1 MAESSEV
8 LMSVLSTIRVPRPG
22 DRVHKDE
29 CALSFASP
37 ESEGGLYVCMNSFL
51 GFGSCFV
58 ERHHARTGQRAY
70 LHIKRTRKPHT
81 PKEDDGSTG
90 SGDPPKKK
98 PTRLAIGIEGGFDV
112 EQEQYEEEVK
122 VVLFPDRQEV
132 TSDDLATMPDV
143 VRERVSLS
151 MAGLLA
157 ADSVSQA
164 LQVQQWDGEVRQE
177 SKHAAE
183 LKQLD
188 NGVKIP
194 PSGWKCEV
202 CDLQENLWM
211 NLTDGKILC
220 GRRYFD
226 GSGGNNHALQY
237 FQESGYPLA
246 VKLGTITPD
255 GADVYSYDEDDMV
268 LDSKLAEH
276 LTHFGIDM
284 MTMEKTERTMTELEI
299 AVNQRVGEWEVI
311 QESGTTLRPLW
322 GPGLTG
328 MKNLG
333 NSCYLNSVMQVL
345 FTIPDFQEKYVSSID
360 KILDEAP
367 SDPSQDF
374 KTQVAKLGYGLLS
387 GEYSKP
393 APDPGD
399 DPSASSEPR
408 GDQVGIAP
416 RMFKALVGRGHPEF
430 STNRQ
435 QDAQEFFLHFINMVE
450 RNCRS
455 GPNPSEAF
463 RFLVEER
470 IVCQQ
475 SQKAKYTQRVD
486 YIVQLPVPMDQA
498 TNTEELQ
505 EAERLRDEAESSGNP
520 PPVAPRAQIPFSACM
535 NALSEP
541 ETLTDFWSSAVQ
553 GKTTATKTTRFASF
567 PDYLVIQIKKFTF
580 GLDWV
585 PKKLDV
591 SIDVPDTLD
600 LSDLRGTGPQP
611 EEELL
616 PEVAPP
622 PLMTPDVE
630 VKAPVLDESTVSQ
643 LCEMGFPLEACRKA
657 VYYTGNTGID
667 AAMNWVM
674 GHMDDA
680 DFAAP
685 LVLPGSSSA
694 PGSTP
699 TESLS
704 EEHLATIVS
713 MGFSRDQASRAL
725 KATSNILERAV
736 DWIFSHL
743 DDLESMEVSEGGRS
757 EGVSEASRDVP
768 PGPRVRDG
776 PGKYELFAFISHMG
790 TSTMCGHYVCHIKKD
805 QHGDNIILDCGKSP
819 LREVEWKLN
828 NNLVLHKD
836 KSGRQRKANLDIS
849 TRARID
855 GNLLKISN
863 LKSNDSGT
871 YTCNKFSHTLYV
883 ASAHANPST
892 VLHNSDTKLSCDIT
906 GNFKKVFHWIS
917 PKSEKYDGNEVTL
930 KNVTS
935 DFEGVWSCHI
945 KNEKQE
951 DLIKLSVTISVVG
964 PLITK
969 QEVFITE
976 GGTAVL
982 PCVLLN
988 FKGLS
993 LTGGSWTHSNSGVQ
1007 LVTLMRKE
1015 GILQWNKTNVSTGK
1029 VAFSDKELS
1038 TVFNV
1043 TLKKVKLADAGV
1055 YVCSLLFENGKS
1067 LNAELTLRVSKRD
1080 GSAPGIDSDGSTV
1093 QTNMQTPILGL
1104 PKWIWI
1110 AGGVGAFCLI
1120 VLVVVIVWV
1129 CRRNKRMKREIKK
1142 SMRQPRNYCTCNRTR
1157 RQPGKSPGKRE
1168 RPPPLP
1174 RHQYNSLNE

>member
-1 MAESSEV
+1 MAEVSDI

-29 CALSFASP
+29 CALSFS
-37 ESEGGLYVCMNSFL
+37 S
-51 GFGSCFV
+51 
-58 ERHHARTGQRAY
+58 
-70 LHIKRTRKPHT
+70 
-81 PKEDDGSTG
+81 PKEDDNNSG
-90 SGDPPKKK
+90 SGHPPKKK

-112 EQEQYEEEVK
+112 EQEQYEEDVK
-122 VVLFPDRQEV
+122 VVIFPDRQEV
-132 TSDDLATMPDV
+132 TADDLCSMPDV

-151 MAGLLA
+151 MAGLMS
-157 ADSVSQA
+157 ADSVSHT
-164 LQVQQWDGEVRQE
+164 LQVQQWDGELRQE
-177 SKHAAE
+177 SRHAVD

-188 NGVKIP
+188 NGLKIP
-194 PSGWKCEV
+194 PSGWRCEV

-211 NLTDGKILC
+211 NLTDGKVLC

-226 GSGGNNHALQY
+226 GSGGNNHALLH
-237 FQESGYPLA
+237 FQQTGHPLA

-268 LDSKLAEH
+268 LDPKLPEH
-276 LTHFGIDM
+276 LSHFGIDM

-311 QESGTTLRPLW
+311 QESGTTLRPLS
-322 GPGLTG
+322 GSGLTG

-345 FTIPDFQEKYVSSID
+345 FTVPDFQSKYVSNID
-360 KILDEAP
+360 KIFDEAP
-367 SDPSQDF
+367 SDPTQDF

-399 DPSASSEPR
+399 EQSASEPR
-408 GDQVGIAP
+408 GDQIGIAP

-435 QDAQEFFLHFINMVE
+435 QDAQEFLLHFINMVE

-486 YIVQLPVPMDQA
+486 YILQLPVLMDQA

-505 EAERLRDEAESSGNP
+505 EAERRREEADSSAGP
-520 PPVAPRAQIPFSACM
+520 APTVRAQIPFTACM
-535 NALSEP
+535 AALSEP
-541 ETLTDFWSSAVQ
+541 EILTDFWSSAVQ
-553 GKTTATKTTRFASF
+553 AKTTATKTTRFASF
-567 PDYLVIQIKKFTF
+567 PDHLVIQIKKFTF

-600 LSDLRGTGPQP
+600 LSALRGTGQQP
-611 EEELL
+611 GEELL

-630 VKAPVLDESTVSQ
+630 VKGILGSHGNEEDDSLYSPLLCQSVSPVLDDSTVSQ

-674 GHMDDA
+674 GHMDDP
-680 DFAAP
+680 DFSAP
-685 LVLPGSSSA
+685 LVLPGCSSA
-694 PGSTP
+694 PGTTP

-713 MGFSRDQASRAL
+713 MGFSRDQATKAL
-725 KATSNILERAV
+725 RATSNVLERAV

-743 DDLESMEVSEGGRS
+743 DDLESMDVSEGGRS
-757 EGVSEASRDVP
+757 AGDSEGSREPP

-805 QHGDNIILDCGKSP
+805 QQWVIF
-819 LREVEWKLN
+819 
-828 NNLVLHKD
+828 
-836 KSGRQRKANLDIS
+836 
-849 TRARID
+849 
-855 GNLLKISN
+855 
-863 LKSNDSGT
+863 NDQ
-871 YTCNKFSHTLYV
+871 
-883 ASAHANPST
+883 
-892 VLHNSDTKLSCDIT
+892 
-906 GNFKKVFHWIS
+906 KVCA
-917 PKSEKYDGNEVTL
+917 SEKPP
-930 KNVTS
+930 K
-935 DFEGVWSCHI
+935 
-945 KNEKQE
+945 
-951 DLIKLSVTISVVG
+951 DLGYLY
-964 PLITK
+964 
-969 QEVFITE
+969 FY
-976 GGTAVL
+976 
-982 PCVLLN
+982 
-988 FKGLS
+988 
-993 LTGGSWTHSNSGVQ
+993 
-1007 LVTLMRKE
+1007 RR
-1015 GILQWNKTNVSTGK
+1015 
-1029 VAFSDKELS
+1029 VAE
-1038 TVFNV
+1038 
-1043 TLKKVKLADAGV
+1043 
-1055 YVCSLLFENGKS
+1055 
-1067 LNAELTLRVSKRD
+1067 
-1080 GSAPGIDSDGSTV
+1080 
-1093 QTNMQTPILGL
+1093 
-1104 PKWIWI
+1104 
-1110 AGGVGAFCLI
+1110 
-1120 VLVVVIVWV
+1120 
-1129 CRRNKRMKREIKK
+1129 
-1142 SMRQPRNYCTCNRTR
+1142 
-1157 RQPGKSPGKRE
+1157 
-1168 RPPPLP
+1168 
-1174 RHQYNSLNE
+1174 

>member
-1 MAESSEV
+1 MADVGEV
-8 LMSVLSTIRVPRPG
+8 LMSVLSTIRVPKPG

-29 CALSFASP
+29 CALSFSSP

-51 GFGSCFV
+51 GFGSQYV
-58 ERHHARTGQRAY
+58 DRHNARSGQRAY
-70 LHIKRTRKPHT
+70 LHITRTRKAKLFSQ
-81 PKEDDGSTG
+81 KEDDNNSG
-90 SGDPPKKK
+90 SGHPPKKK

-112 EQEQYEEEVK
+112 EQEQYEEDVK
-122 VVLFPDRQEV
+122 VVILPDRQEV
-132 TSDDLATMPDV
+132 ASDDLTTMPDV

-151 MAGLLA
+151 MAGIMA
-157 ADSVSQA
+157 ADSVSHT

-177 SKHAAE
+177 SRHAAD

-194 PSGWKCEV
+194 PSGWRCEV
-202 CDLQENLWM
+202 CDLQENIWM
-211 NLTDGKILC
+211 NLTDGKVLC

-226 GSGGNNHALQY
+226 GSGGNNHALLH
-237 FQESGYPLA
+237 FQETGYPLA

-268 LDSKLAEH
+268 LDSKLPEH
-276 LTHFGIDM
+276 LAHFGIDM

-311 QESGTTLRPLW
+311 QESGTTLRPLF

-345 FTIPDFQEKYVSSID
+345 FTVPDFQSKYVSNID
-360 KILDEAP
+360 KIIDEAP
-367 SDPSQDF
+367 SDPTQDF

-393 APDPGD
+393 ALDPGD
-399 DPSASSEPR
+399 ENGASEPR
-408 GDQVGIAP
+408 GDQIGIAP

-435 QDAQEFFLHFINMVE
+435 QDAQEFLLHFINMVE

-505 EAERLRDEAESSGNP
+505 EAERRREEGDSS
-520 PPVAPRAQIPFSACM
+520 APTVRAQIPFTACM
-535 NALSEP
+535 AALSEP
-541 ETLTDFWSSAVQ
+541 EILTDFWSSAVQ
-553 GKTTATKTTRFASF
+553 AKTTATKTTRFASF
-567 PDYLVIQIKKFTF
+567 PDHLVIQIKKFTF

-600 LSDLRGTGPQP
+600 LSALCATGQQP
-611 EEELL
+611 GEELL

-630 VKAPVLDESTVSQ
+630 VKGILGSHGNEEDDSLYSPLLSPVLDDSTVSQ

-667 AAMNWVM
+667 AAMNWIM
-674 GHMDDA
+674 GHMDDP
-680 DFAAP
+680 DFSAP
-685 LVLPGSSSA
+685 LVLPGCSSVT
-694 PGSTP
+694 TP

-713 MGFSRDQASRAL
+713 MGFSRDQATKAL
-725 KATSNILERAV
+725 RATSNVLDRAV

-743 DDLESMEVSEGGRS
+743 DDLESMDVSEGGRS
-757 EGVSEASRDVP
+757 AAESEGREPP

-805 QHGDNIILDCGKSP
+805 QQWVIF
-819 LREVEWKLN
+819 
-828 NNLVLHKD
+828 
-836 KSGRQRKANLDIS
+836 
-849 TRARID
+849 
-855 GNLLKISN
+855 
-863 LKSNDSGT
+863 NDQ
-871 YTCNKFSHTLYV
+871 
-883 ASAHANPST
+883 
-892 VLHNSDTKLSCDIT
+892 
-906 GNFKKVFHWIS
+906 KVCA
-917 PKSEKYDGNEVTL
+917 SEKPP
-930 KNVTS
+930 K
-935 DFEGVWSCHI
+935 
-945 KNEKQE
+945 
-951 DLIKLSVTISVVG
+951 DLGYLY
-964 PLITK
+964 
-969 QEVFITE
+969 FY
-976 GGTAVL
+976 
-982 PCVLLN
+982 
-988 FKGLS
+988 
-993 LTGGSWTHSNSGVQ
+993 
-1007 LVTLMRKE
+1007 RR
-1015 GILQWNKTNVSTGK
+1015 
-1029 VAFSDKELS
+1029 VAE
-1038 TVFNV
+1038 
-1043 TLKKVKLADAGV
+1043 
-1055 YVCSLLFENGKS
+1055 
-1067 LNAELTLRVSKRD
+1067 
-1080 GSAPGIDSDGSTV
+1080 
-1093 QTNMQTPILGL
+1093 
-1104 PKWIWI
+1104 
-1110 AGGVGAFCLI
+1110 
-1120 VLVVVIVWV
+1120 
-1129 CRRNKRMKREIKK
+1129 
-1142 SMRQPRNYCTCNRTR
+1142 
-1157 RQPGKSPGKRE
+1157 
-1168 RPPPLP
+1168 
-1174 RHQYNSLNE
+1174 

>member
-1 MAESSEV
+1 MAEVSEI
-8 LMSVLSTIRVPRPG
+8 LMSVLSTVRVPRPG

-51 GFGSCFV
+51 GFGSQFV

-70 LHIKRTRKPHT
+70 LHITRTRKSQ
-81 PKEDDGSTG
+81 KEDDNSSG

-132 TSDDLATMPDV
+132 TSEDLATMPDV

-151 MAGLLA
+151 MTGLLA
-157 ADSVSQA
+157 ADSVSQT

-177 SKHAAE
+177 SKHAPD

-202 CDLQENLWM
+202 CELQENLWM
-211 NLTDGKILC
+211 NLTDGKVLC

-226 GSGGNNHALQY
+226 GSGGNNHALQH
-237 FQESGYPLA
+237 FQQTGYPLA

-276 LTHFGIDM
+276 LSHFGIDM

-345 FTIPDFQEKYVSSID
+345 FTVPDFQERYVSNID

-367 SDPSQDF
+367 SDPTQDF
-374 KTQVAKLGYGLLS
+374 KTQVAKLGHGLLS

-393 APDPGD
+393 APDPAD
-399 DPSASSEPR
+399 DLSAPSEPR

-435 QDAQEFFLHFINMVE
+435 QDAQEFLLHFINMVE

-486 YIVQLPVPMDQA
+486 YIVQLPVLMDQA
-498 TNTEELQ
+498 TNAEELQ
-505 EAERLRDEAESSGNP
+505 EAERLREEAESTGTP
-520 PPVAPRAQIPFSACM
+520 PPAAPRAQIPFSACLD
-535 NALSEP
+535 ALSEP

-600 LSDLRGTGPQP
+600 LSALRGTGQQP
-611 EEELL
+611 GEELL

-630 VKAPVLDESTVSQ
+630 VKGILGSHGTEEDDSLYSPLLCQSMSPVLDDSTVSQ

-657 VYYTGNTGID
+657 VYFTGNTGID

-680 DFAAP
+680 DFSAP

-699 TESLS
+699 TESVP

-713 MGFSRDQASRAL
+713 MGFSRDQATRAL
-725 KATSNILERAV
+725 RATSNVLERAV

-757 EGVSEASRDVP
+757 EAGSEGSRDPP

-776 PGKYELFAFISHMG
+776 PGSECTELKKEPLWVIFNDQK
-790 TSTMCGHYVCHIKKD
+790 VC
-805 QHGDNIILDCGKSP
+805 
-819 LREVEWKLN
+819 
-828 NNLVLHKD
+828 
-836 KSGRQRKANLDIS
+836 A
-849 TRARID
+849 
-855 GNLLKISN
+855 
-863 LKSNDSGT
+863 
-871 YTCNKFSHTLYV
+871 
-883 ASAHANPST
+883 
-892 VLHNSDTKLSCDIT
+892 
-906 GNFKKVFHWIS
+906 
-917 PKSEKYDGNEVTL
+917 SEKPP
-930 KNVTS
+930 K
-935 DFEGVWSCHI
+935 
-945 KNEKQE
+945 
-951 DLIKLSVTISVVG
+951 DLGYLY
-964 PLITK
+964 
-969 QEVFITE
+969 FY
-976 GGTAVL
+976 
-982 PCVLLN
+982 
-988 FKGLS
+988 
-993 LTGGSWTHSNSGVQ
+993 
-1007 LVTLMRKE
+1007 RR
-1015 GILQWNKTNVSTGK
+1015 
-1029 VAFSDKELS
+1029 VAE
-1038 TVFNV
+1038 
-1043 TLKKVKLADAGV
+1043 
-1055 YVCSLLFENGKS
+1055 
-1067 LNAELTLRVSKRD
+1067 
-1080 GSAPGIDSDGSTV
+1080 
-1093 QTNMQTPILGL
+1093 
-1104 PKWIWI
+1104 
-1110 AGGVGAFCLI
+1110 
-1120 VLVVVIVWV
+1120 
-1129 CRRNKRMKREIKK
+1129 
-1142 SMRQPRNYCTCNRTR
+1142 
-1157 RQPGKSPGKRE
+1157 
-1168 RPPPLP
+1168 
-1174 RHQYNSLNE
+1174 

>member
-1 MAESSEV
+1 MADVGEV
-8 LMSVLSTIRVPRPG
+8 LMSVLSTIRVPKPG

-29 CALSFASP
+29 CALSFSSP

-51 GFGSCFV
+51 GFGSQYV
-58 ERHHARTGQRAY
+58 DRHHARSGQRAY
-70 LHIKRTRKPHT
+70 LHITRTRKA
-81 PKEDDGSTG
+81 KEDDNNSG
-90 SGDPPKKK
+90 SGHPPKKK

-112 EQEQYEEEVK
+112 EQDQYEEDVK
-122 VVLFPDRQEV
+122 VVILPDRQEV
-132 TSDDLATMPDV
+132 TSEDLATMPDV

-151 MAGLLA
+151 MAGIMA
-157 ADSVSQA
+157 ADSVSHT

-177 SKHAAE
+177 SRHAAD

-194 PSGWKCEV
+194 PSGWRCEV

-211 NLTDGKILC
+211 NLTDGKVMC

-226 GSGGNNHALQY
+226 GSGGNNHALLH
-237 FQESGYPLA
+237 FQETGYPLA

-268 LDSKLAEH
+268 LDSKLPEH
-276 LTHFGIDM
+276 LAHFGIDM

-311 QESGTTLRPLW
+311 QESGTTLRPLF

-345 FTIPDFQEKYVSSID
+345 FTVPDFQSKSVPYFSYSPHPP
-360 KILDEAP
+360 LP
-367 SDPSQDF
+367 PFS
-374 KTQVAKLGYGLLS
+374 KLGYGLLS

-399 DPSASSEPR
+399 ENVDF
-408 GDQVGIAP
+408 QNLNQIGIAP

-435 QDAQEFFLHFINMVE
+435 QDAQEFLLHFINMVE

-505 EAERLRDEAESSGNP
+505 EAEHRREEGDSS
-520 PPVAPRAQIPFSACM
+520 APTVRAQIPFTACM
-535 NALSEP
+535 AALSEP
-541 ETLTDFWSSAVQ
+541 EILTDFWSSAVQ
-553 GKTTATKTTRFASF
+553 AKTTATKTTRFASF
-567 PDYLVIQIKKFTF
+567 PDHLVIQIKKFTF

-600 LSDLRGTGPQP
+600 LSALQATGQQP
-611 EEELL
+611 GEELL

-630 VKAPVLDESTVSQ
+630 VKGILGSHGNEEDDSLYSPLLCQSVSPVLDDSTVSQ
-643 LCEMGFPLEACRKA
+643 LCEMGFPMEACRKA

-667 AAMNWVM
+667 AAMNWIM
-674 GHMDDA
+674 GHMDDP
-680 DFAAP
+680 DFSAP
-685 LVLPGSSSA
+685 LVLPGCSSG
-694 PGSTP
+694 PGTTP

-713 MGFSRDQASRAL
+713 MGFSRDQATKAL
-725 KATSNILERAV
+725 RATSNVLDRAV

-743 DDLESMEVSEGGRS
+743 DDLESMDVSEGGRS
-757 EGVSEASRDVP
+757 AAESEGREPP

-805 QHGDNIILDCGKSP
+805 QQWVIF
-819 LREVEWKLN
+819 
-828 NNLVLHKD
+828 
-836 KSGRQRKANLDIS
+836 
-849 TRARID
+849 
-855 GNLLKISN
+855 
-863 LKSNDSGT
+863 NDQ
-871 YTCNKFSHTLYV
+871 
-883 ASAHANPST
+883 
-892 VLHNSDTKLSCDIT
+892 
-906 GNFKKVFHWIS
+906 KVCA
-917 PKSEKYDGNEVTL
+917 SEKPP
-930 KNVTS
+930 K
-935 DFEGVWSCHI
+935 
-945 KNEKQE
+945 
-951 DLIKLSVTISVVG
+951 DLGYLY
-964 PLITK
+964 
-969 QEVFITE
+969 FY
-976 GGTAVL
+976 
-982 PCVLLN
+982 
-988 FKGLS
+988 
-993 LTGGSWTHSNSGVQ
+993 
-1007 LVTLMRKE
+1007 RR
-1015 GILQWNKTNVSTGK
+1015 
-1029 VAFSDKELS
+1029 VAE
-1038 TVFNV
+1038 
-1043 TLKKVKLADAGV
+1043 
-1055 YVCSLLFENGKS
+1055 
-1067 LNAELTLRVSKRD
+1067 
-1080 GSAPGIDSDGSTV
+1080 
-1093 QTNMQTPILGL
+1093 
-1104 PKWIWI
+1104 
-1110 AGGVGAFCLI
+1110 
-1120 VLVVVIVWV
+1120 
-1129 CRRNKRMKREIKK
+1129 
-1142 SMRQPRNYCTCNRTR
+1142 
-1157 RQPGKSPGKRE
+1157 
-1168 RPPPLP
+1168 
-1174 RHQYNSLNE
+1174 

>member
-1 MAESSEV
+1 MAEVSEV

-51 GFGSCFV
+51 GLGSRFV

-70 LHIKRTRKPHT
+70 LHIKRTLKPHVQ
-81 PKEDDGSTG
+81 KEDDGSTG

-112 EQEQYEEEVK
+112 DQEQYEEEVK

-132 TSDDLATMPDV
+132 TSEDLATMPDV

-188 NGVKIP
+188 NGLKIP

-202 CDLQENLWM
+202 CELQENLWM
-211 NLTDGKILC
+211 NLTDGKVMC

-226 GSGGNNHALQY
+226 GSGGNNHALQH
-237 FQESGYPLA
+237 FQETGYPLA

-276 LTHFGIDM
+276 LSHFGIDM
-284 MTMEKTERTMTELEI
+284 MTMEKTEHTMTELEI

-374 KTQVAKLGYGLLS
+374 KTQVAKLGHGLLS
-387 GEYSKP
+387 GEHSKP

-399 DPSASSEPR
+399 DPSASPEPR

-416 RMFKALVGRGHPEF
+416 RMFKALVGRGHAEF

-463 RFLVEER
+463 RFLVEEK

-505 EAERLRDEAESSGNP
+505 EAERLREEAESSGNP
-520 PPVAPRAQIPFSACM
+520 PPCAPRAQIPFKVCM

-591 SIDVPDTLD
+591 SIDVPDILD
-600 LSDLRGTGPQP
+600 LSDLRATGQQP
-611 EEELL
+611 GEELL

-630 VKAPVLDESTVSQ
+630 VKGILGSHGNEEDDSLYSPLLCQSVSPVLDESTVSQ

-694 PGSTP
+694 LGSTP

-757 EGVSEASRDVP
+757 EGVSEASRDAP

-790 TSTMCGHYVCHIKKD
+790 ASTMCGHYVCHIKKD
-805 QHGDNIILDCGKSP
+805 QQWVIF
-819 LREVEWKLN
+819 
-828 NNLVLHKD
+828 
-836 KSGRQRKANLDIS
+836 
-849 TRARID
+849 
-855 GNLLKISN
+855 
-863 LKSNDSGT
+863 NDQ
-871 YTCNKFSHTLYV
+871 
-883 ASAHANPST
+883 
-892 VLHNSDTKLSCDIT
+892 
-906 GNFKKVFHWIS
+906 KVCA
-917 PKSEKYDGNEVTL
+917 SEKPP
-930 KNVTS
+930 K
-935 DFEGVWSCHI
+935 
-945 KNEKQE
+945 
-951 DLIKLSVTISVVG
+951 DLGYLY
-964 PLITK
+964 
-969 QEVFITE
+969 FY
-976 GGTAVL
+976 
-982 PCVLLN
+982 
-988 FKGLS
+988 
-993 LTGGSWTHSNSGVQ
+993 
-1007 LVTLMRKE
+1007 RR
-1015 GILQWNKTNVSTGK
+1015 
-1029 VAFSDKELS
+1029 
-1038 TVFNV
+1038 
-1043 TLKKVKLADAGV
+1043 
-1055 YVCSLLFENGKS
+1055 
-1067 LNAELTLRVSKRD
+1067 NAE
-1080 GSAPGIDSDGSTV
+1080 
-1093 QTNMQTPILGL
+1093 
-1104 PKWIWI
+1104 
-1110 AGGVGAFCLI
+1110 
-1120 VLVVVIVWV
+1120 
-1129 CRRNKRMKREIKK
+1129 
-1142 SMRQPRNYCTCNRTR
+1142 
-1157 RQPGKSPGKRE
+1157 
-1168 RPPPLP
+1168 
-1174 RHQYNSLNE
+1174 

>member
-1 MAESSEV
+1 MADVSEV
-8 LMSVLSTIRVPRPG
+8 LMSVLSTIRVPKPG

-29 CALSFASP
+29 CALSFSSP

-51 GFGSCFV
+51 GFGSQYV
-58 ERHHARTGQRAY
+58 ERHHARSGQRAY
-70 LHIKRTRKPHT
+70 LHITRTRKA
-81 PKEDDGSTG
+81 KEDDSNSG
-90 SGDPPKKK
+90 SGHPPKKK

-112 EQEQYEEEVK
+112 EQEQYEEDVK
-122 VVLFPDRQEV
+122 VVILPDRQEV
-132 TSDDLATMPDV
+132 TSHDIGDMQDV

-151 MAGLLA
+151 MAGIMA
-157 ADSVSQA
+157 AHSMSHI
-164 LQVQQWDGEVRQE
+164 LQIQQWDGEVRQE
-177 SKHAAE
+177 SKHAAD

-194 PSGWKCEV
+194 PSGWRCEV
-202 CDLQENLWM
+202 CDLQENIWM
-211 NLTDGKILC
+211 NLTDGKVLC

-226 GSGGNNHALQY
+226 GSGGNNHALLH
-237 FQESGYPLA
+237 FQETGYPLA

-268 LDSKLAEH
+268 LDSKLPEH
-276 LTHFGIDM
+276 LSHFGIDM

-311 QESGTTLRPLW
+311 QESGTTLRPLF

-345 FTIPDFQEKYVSSID
+345 FTVPDFQSKYVSNID
-360 KILDEAP
+360 KIFDEAP
-367 SDPSQDF
+367 SDPTQDF

-399 DPSASSEPR
+399 ENGASEPR
-408 GDQVGIAP
+408 GDQIGIAP

-435 QDAQEFFLHFINMVE
+435 QDAQEFLLHFINMVE

-455 GPNPSEAF
+455 GTNPSEAF

-505 EAERLRDEAESSGNP
+505 EAERRREEGDSS
-520 PPVAPRAQIPFSACM
+520 APTVRAQIPFTACM
-535 NALSEP
+535 AALNEP
-541 ETLTDFWSSAVQ
+541 EILTDFWSSAVQ
-553 GKTTATKTTRFASF
+553 TKTTATKTTRFASF
-567 PDYLVIQIKKFTF
+567 PDHLVIQIKKFTF

-600 LSDLRGTGPQP
+600 LSALRATGQQP
-611 EEELL
+611 GEELL

-630 VKAPVLDESTVSQ
+630 VKGILGSYGNEEDDSLYSPLLSPVLDDSTVSQ

-667 AAMNWVM
+667 AAMNWIM
-674 GHMDDA
+674 GHMDDP
-680 DFAAP
+680 DFSAP
-685 LVLPGSSSA
+685 LVLPGCSSG
-694 PGSTP
+694 PGTTP

-713 MGFSRDQASRAL
+713 MGFSRDQATKAL
-725 KATSNILERAV
+725 RATSNVLDRAV

-743 DDLESMEVSEGGRS
+743 DDLESMDVSEGGRS
-757 EGVSEASRDVP
+757 AAESEGGRDPP

-805 QHGDNIILDCGKSP
+805 QQWVIF
-819 LREVEWKLN
+819 
-828 NNLVLHKD
+828 
-836 KSGRQRKANLDIS
+836 
-849 TRARID
+849 
-855 GNLLKISN
+855 
-863 LKSNDSGT
+863 NDQ
-871 YTCNKFSHTLYV
+871 
-883 ASAHANPST
+883 
-892 VLHNSDTKLSCDIT
+892 
-906 GNFKKVFHWIS
+906 KVCA
-917 PKSEKYDGNEVTL
+917 SEKPPKDMGYL
-930 KNVTS
+930 Y
-935 DFEGVWSCHI
+935 FY
-945 KNEKQE
+945 
-951 DLIKLSVTISVVG
+951 
-964 PLITK
+964 
-969 QEVFITE
+969 
-976 GGTAVL
+976 
-982 PCVLLN
+982 
-988 FKGLS
+988 
-993 LTGGSWTHSNSGVQ
+993 
-1007 LVTLMRKE
+1007 RR
-1015 GILQWNKTNVSTGK
+1015 
-1029 VAFSDKELS
+1029 VAE
-1038 TVFNV
+1038 
-1043 TLKKVKLADAGV
+1043 
-1055 YVCSLLFENGKS
+1055 
-1067 LNAELTLRVSKRD
+1067 
-1080 GSAPGIDSDGSTV
+1080 
-1093 QTNMQTPILGL
+1093 
-1104 PKWIWI
+1104 
-1110 AGGVGAFCLI
+1110 
-1120 VLVVVIVWV
+1120 
-1129 CRRNKRMKREIKK
+1129 
-1142 SMRQPRNYCTCNRTR
+1142 
-1157 RQPGKSPGKRE
+1157 
-1168 RPPPLP
+1168 
-1174 RHQYNSLNE
+1174 

>member
-1 MAESSEV
+1 MRSLKYYDNYKDLSTGEEMAEVSEI
-8 LMSVLSTIRVPRPG
+8 LMSVLSTVRVPRPG

-51 GFGSCFV
+51 GFGSQFV

-70 LHIKRTRKPHT
+70 LHITRTRKSQVT
-81 PKEDDGSTG
+81 FLYYAQ
-90 SGDPPKKK
+90 PP
-98 PTRLAIGIEGGFDV
+98 TMIS
-112 EQEQYEEEVK
+112 K
-122 VVLFPDRQEV
+122 VAP
-132 TSDDLATMPDV
+132 S
-143 VRERVSLS
+143 
-151 MAGLLA
+151 
-157 ADSVSQA
+157 

-177 SKHAAE
+177 SKHAPD

-202 CDLQENLWM
+202 CELQENLWM
-211 NLTDGKILC
+211 NLTDGKVLC

-226 GSGGNNHALQY
+226 GSGGNNHALQH
-237 FQESGYPLA
+237 FQQTGYPLA

-276 LTHFGIDM
+276 LSHFGIDM
-284 MTMEKTERTMTELEI
+284 MTMEK
-299 AVNQRVGEWEVI
+299 RVGEWEVI

-345 FTIPDFQEKYVSSID
+345 FTVPDFQERSVVSLSCFFFD
-360 KILDEAP
+360 R
-367 SDPSQDF
+367 
-374 KTQVAKLGYGLLS
+374 AKLGHGLLS

-393 APDPGD
+393 APDPAD
-399 DPSASSEPR
+399 DLSAPSEPR

-435 QDAQEFFLHFINMVE
+435 QDAQEFLLHFINMVE

-486 YIVQLPVPMDQA
+486 YIVQLPVLMDQA
-498 TNTEELQ
+498 TNAEELQ
-505 EAERLRDEAESSGNP
+505 EAERLREEAESTGTP
-520 PPVAPRAQIPFSACM
+520 PPAAPRAQIPFSACLD
-535 NALSEP
+535 ALSEP

-600 LSDLRGTGPQP
+600 LSALRGTGQQP
-611 EEELL
+611 GEELL

-622 PLMTPDVE
+622 PLMTPDSRLDRQLP
-630 VKAPVLDESTVSQ
+630 PVLDDSTVSQ

-657 VYYTGNTGID
+657 VYFTGNTGID

-680 DFAAP
+680 DFSAP

-699 TESLS
+699 TESVP

-713 MGFSRDQASRAL
+713 MGFSRDQATRAL
-725 KATSNILERAV
+725 RATSNVLERAV

-757 EGVSEASRDVP
+757 EAGSEGSRDPP

-805 QHGDNIILDCGKSP
+805 QQWVIF
-819 LREVEWKLN
+819 
-828 NNLVLHKD
+828 
-836 KSGRQRKANLDIS
+836 
-849 TRARID
+849 
-855 GNLLKISN
+855 
-863 LKSNDSGT
+863 NDQ
-871 YTCNKFSHTLYV
+871 
-883 ASAHANPST
+883 
-892 VLHNSDTKLSCDIT
+892 
-906 GNFKKVFHWIS
+906 KVCA
-917 PKSEKYDGNEVTL
+917 SEKPP
-930 KNVTS
+930 K
-935 DFEGVWSCHI
+935 
-945 KNEKQE
+945 
-951 DLIKLSVTISVVG
+951 DLGYLY
-964 PLITK
+964 
-969 QEVFITE
+969 FY
-976 GGTAVL
+976 
-982 PCVLLN
+982 
-988 FKGLS
+988 
-993 LTGGSWTHSNSGVQ
+993 
-1007 LVTLMRKE
+1007 RR
-1015 GILQWNKTNVSTGK
+1015 
-1029 VAFSDKELS
+1029 VAE
-1038 TVFNV
+1038 
-1043 TLKKVKLADAGV
+1043 
-1055 YVCSLLFENGKS
+1055 
-1067 LNAELTLRVSKRD
+1067 
-1080 GSAPGIDSDGSTV
+1080 
-1093 QTNMQTPILGL
+1093 
-1104 PKWIWI
+1104 
-1110 AGGVGAFCLI
+1110 
-1120 VLVVVIVWV
+1120 
-1129 CRRNKRMKREIKK
+1129 
-1142 SMRQPRNYCTCNRTR
+1142 
-1157 RQPGKSPGKRE
+1157 
-1168 RPPPLP
+1168 
-1174 RHQYNSLNE
+1174 

>member
-1 MAESSEV
+1 MAEVGEV

-29 CALSFASP
+29 CALSFSSP

-51 GFGSCFV
+51 GFGSQYV
-58 ERHHARTGQRAY
+58 DRHHTRTGQRAY
-70 LHIKRTRKPHT
+70 LHITRTRKT
-81 PKEDDGSTG
+81 QKEDDNNSG
-90 SGDPPKKK
+90 SGHPPKKK
-98 PTRLAIGIEGGFDV
+98 PTRLAIGEWIEGGFDV
-112 EQEQYEEEVK
+112 EQEQYEEDVK
-122 VVLFPDRQEV
+122 VVIFPDRQEV
-132 TSDDLATMPDV
+132 TSDDLAGMPDV

-151 MAGLLA
+151 MAGLMS
-157 ADSVSQA
+157 ADSVSHT

-177 SKHAAE
+177 SRHAAD

-194 PSGWKCEV
+194 PSGWRCEV

-211 NLTDGKILC
+211 NLTDGKVLC

-226 GSGGNNHALQY
+226 GSGGNNHALLH
-237 FQESGYPLA
+237 FQQTGHPLA

-268 LDSKLAEH
+268 LDPKLPEH
-276 LTHFGIDM
+276 LAHFGIDM

-311 QESGTTLRPLW
+311 QESGTTLRPLS

-345 FTIPDFQEKYVSSID
+345 FTVPDFQNKYVSNID
-360 KILDEAP
+360 KIFDEAP
-367 SDPSQDF
+367 SDPTQDF
-374 KTQVAKLGYGLLS
+374 KTQVCRGTVTLTGILTRTRIWCACKRTHILTFLF
-387 GEYSKP
+387 P
-393 APDPGD
+393 Q
-399 DPSASSEPR
+399 
-408 GDQVGIAP
+408 GDQIGIAP

-435 QDAQEFFLHFINMVE
+435 QDAQEFLLHFINMVE

-455 GPNPSEAF
+455 GLNPSEAF

-486 YIVQLPVPMDQA
+486 YILQLPVPMDQA

-505 EAERLRDEAESSGNP
+505 EAERRREEADSSAGP
-520 PPVAPRAQIPFSACM
+520 LPTVRAQIPFTACM
-535 NALSEP
+535 AALSEP
-541 ETLTDFWSSAVQ
+541 EILTDFWSSAVQ
-553 GKTTATKTTRFASF
+553 AKTTATKTTRFASF

-600 LSDLRGTGPQP
+600 LSALRGAGQQP
-611 EEELL
+611 GEELL

-630 VKAPVLDESTVSQ
+630 VKAPVLDDSTVSQ

-674 GHMDDA
+674 GHMDDP
-680 DFAAP
+680 DFSAP
-685 LVLPGSSSA
+685 LVLPGCSSA
-694 PGSTP
+694 PGTTP

-713 MGFSRDQASRAL
+713 MGFSRDQATKAL
-725 KATSNILERAV
+725 RATSNVLERAV

-757 EGVSEASRDVP
+757 AADSEGSREPP

-805 QHGDNIILDCGKSP
+805 QQWVIF
-819 LREVEWKLN
+819 
-828 NNLVLHKD
+828 
-836 KSGRQRKANLDIS
+836 
-849 TRARID
+849 
-855 GNLLKISN
+855 
-863 LKSNDSGT
+863 NDQ
-871 YTCNKFSHTLYV
+871 
-883 ASAHANPST
+883 
-892 VLHNSDTKLSCDIT
+892 
-906 GNFKKVFHWIS
+906 KVCA
-917 PKSEKYDGNEVTL
+917 SEKPP
-930 KNVTS
+930 K
-935 DFEGVWSCHI
+935 
-945 KNEKQE
+945 
-951 DLIKLSVTISVVG
+951 DLGYLY
-964 PLITK
+964 
-969 QEVFITE
+969 FY
-976 GGTAVL
+976 
-982 PCVLLN
+982 
-988 FKGLS
+988 
-993 LTGGSWTHSNSGVQ
+993 
-1007 LVTLMRKE
+1007 RR
-1015 GILQWNKTNVSTGK
+1015 
-1029 VAFSDKELS
+1029 VAE
-1038 TVFNV
+1038 
-1043 TLKKVKLADAGV
+1043 
-1055 YVCSLLFENGKS
+1055 
-1067 LNAELTLRVSKRD
+1067 
-1080 GSAPGIDSDGSTV
+1080 
-1093 QTNMQTPILGL
+1093 
-1104 PKWIWI
+1104 
-1110 AGGVGAFCLI
+1110 
-1120 VLVVVIVWV
+1120 
-1129 CRRNKRMKREIKK
+1129 
-1142 SMRQPRNYCTCNRTR
+1142 
-1157 RQPGKSPGKRE
+1157 
-1168 RPPPLP
+1168 
-1174 RHQYNSLNE
+1174 

>member
-1 MAESSEV
+1 MGDVGEI
-8 LMSVLSTIRVPRPG
+8 LMSVLSTIRVPKPG

-51 GFGSCFV
+51 GFGSQYV

-70 LHIKRTRKPHT
+70 LHITRTRKA
-81 PKEDDGSTG
+81 KEDDNNSG
-90 SGDPPKKK
+90 SGHPPKKK

-112 EQEQYEEEVK
+112 ELEQYEEDVK
-122 VVLFPDRQEV
+122 VVLLPERQEV
-132 TSDDLATMPDV
+132 TSEDLATMPDV

-151 MAGLLA
+151 MAGIMA
-157 ADSVSQA
+157 ADSVSHA

-177 SKHAAE
+177 SKHIAFIQNIFF
-183 LKQLD
+183 KTF
-188 NGVKIP
+188 
-194 PSGWKCEV
+194 

-211 NLTDGKILC
+211 NLTDGKVLC

-226 GSGGNNHALQY
+226 GTGGNNHALLH
-237 FQESGYPLA
+237 FQETGYPLA

-276 LTHFGIDM
+276 LSHFGIDM

-311 QESGTTLRPLW
+311 QESGTTLRPLF

-345 FTIPDFQEKYVSSID
+345 FTIPDFQNKYVANID
-360 KILDEAP
+360 KIIDEAP
-367 SDPSQDF
+367 SDPTQDF

-387 GEYSKP
+387 GDYSKP
-393 APDPGD
+393 ALDLGD
-399 DPSASSEPR
+399 ENG
-408 GDQVGIAP
+408 GDQIGIAP

-435 QDAQEFFLHFINMVE
+435 QDAQEFLLHFINMVE

-455 GPNPSEAF
+455 GSNPSEAF
-463 RFLVEER
+463 RFLVEDR

-475 SQKAKYTQRVD
+475 SQKAKYTQRVE

-505 EAERLRDEAESSGNP
+505 EAEQRREEGDSS
-520 PPVAPRAQIPFSACM
+520 APTVRAQIPFTACM
-535 NALSEP
+535 AALSEP
-541 ETLTDFWSSAVQ
+541 EILTDFWSSAVQ
-553 GKTTATKTTRFASF
+553 AKTAATKMTRFASF
-567 PDYLVIQIKKFTF
+567 PDHLVIQIKKFTF

-600 LSDLRGTGPQP
+600 LSALRATGQQP
-611 EEELL
+611 GEELL

-630 VKAPVLDESTVSQ
+630 VKGILGSHGNDEDDSLYSPLLSPVLDDSTVSQ

-667 AAMNWVM
+667 SAMNWIM
-674 GHMDDA
+674 GHMDDS
-680 DFAAP
+680 DFSAP
-685 LVLPGSSSA
+685 LVLPGGSSG

-713 MGFSRDQASRAL
+713 MGFSRDQATKAL
-725 KATSNILERAV
+725 RATSNVLDRAV

-743 DDLESMEVSEGGRS
+743 DDLESMDVSEGGRS
-757 EGVSEASRDVP
+757 AVESEGGRDPP

-805 QHGDNIILDCGKSP
+805 QQWVIF
-819 LREVEWKLN
+819 
-828 NNLVLHKD
+828 
-836 KSGRQRKANLDIS
+836 
-849 TRARID
+849 
-855 GNLLKISN
+855 
-863 LKSNDSGT
+863 NDQ
-871 YTCNKFSHTLYV
+871 
-883 ASAHANPST
+883 
-892 VLHNSDTKLSCDIT
+892 
-906 GNFKKVFHWIS
+906 KVCA
-917 PKSEKYDGNEVTL
+917 SEKPPKDLGYLYFYRRVT
-930 KNVTS
+930 
-935 DFEGVWSCHI
+935 E
-945 KNEKQE
+945 
-951 DLIKLSVTISVVG
+951 
-964 PLITK
+964 
-969 QEVFITE
+969 
-976 GGTAVL
+976 
-982 PCVLLN
+982 
-988 FKGLS
+988 
-993 LTGGSWTHSNSGVQ
+993 
-1007 LVTLMRKE
+1007 
-1015 GILQWNKTNVSTGK
+1015 
-1029 VAFSDKELS
+1029 
-1038 TVFNV
+1038 
-1043 TLKKVKLADAGV
+1043 
-1055 YVCSLLFENGKS
+1055 
-1067 LNAELTLRVSKRD
+1067 
-1080 GSAPGIDSDGSTV
+1080 
-1093 QTNMQTPILGL
+1093 
-1104 PKWIWI
+1104 
-1110 AGGVGAFCLI
+1110 
-1120 VLVVVIVWV
+1120 
-1129 CRRNKRMKREIKK
+1129 
-1142 SMRQPRNYCTCNRTR
+1142 
-1157 RQPGKSPGKRE
+1157 
-1168 RPPPLP
+1168 
-1174 RHQYNSLNE
+1174 

>member
-1 MAESSEV
+1 MADVGEI
-8 LMSVLSTIRVPRPG
+8 LMSVLSTIRVPKPG

-29 CALSFASP
+29 CALSFSSP
-37 ESEGGLYVCMNSFL
+37 ESEGGLYVCMNTFL
-51 GFGSCFV
+51 GFGSQYV
-58 ERHHARTGQRAY
+58 DRQHARTGQRAY
-70 LHIKRTRKPHT
+70 LHITRTRKA
-81 PKEDDGSTG
+81 KEDDSNSG
-90 SGDPPKKK
+90 SGHPPKKK

-112 EQEQYEEEVK
+112 EQEQYEEDVK
-122 VVLFPDRQEV
+122 VVILPDRQEV
-132 TSDDLATMPDV
+132 MSEDLATMPDV

-151 MAGLLA
+151 MTGIMA
-157 ADSVSQA
+157 ADSVSHT

-177 SKHAAE
+177 SRHAAD

-194 PSGWKCEV
+194 PSGWRCEV

-211 NLTDGKILC
+211 NLTDGKVLC

-226 GSGGNNHALQY
+226 GSGGNNHALQH
-237 FQESGYPLA
+237 FQETGYPLA

-255 GADVYSYDEDDMV
+255 GADVYSYEEDDMV
-268 LDSKLAEH
+268 LNSKLAEH

-311 QESGTTLRPLW
+311 QESGTTLRPLF

-345 FTIPDFQEKYVSSID
+345 FTVPDFQSKLVYYFIY
-360 KILDEAP
+360 
-367 SDPSQDF
+367 
-374 KTQVAKLGYGLLS
+374 TKLGYGLLS

-399 DPSASSEPR
+399 ENG
-408 GDQVGIAP
+408 GDQIGIAP

-435 QDAQEFFLHFINMVE
+435 QDAQEFLLHFINMVE

-505 EAERLRDEAESSGNP
+505 EAERRREEGDSS
-520 PPVAPRAQIPFSACM
+520 APTVRAQIPFTACM
-535 NALSEP
+535 AALSEP
-541 ETLTDFWSSAVQ
+541 EILTDFWSSAVQ
-553 GKTTATKTTRFASF
+553 AKTTATKTTRFASF
-567 PDYLVIQIKKFTF
+567 PDHLVIQIKKFTF

-600 LSDLRGTGPQP
+600 LSALRATGQQP
-611 EEELL
+611 GEELL

-630 VKAPVLDESTVSQ
+630 VKGILGSHGNEEDDSLYSPLLCQSVSPVLDDSTVSQ
-643 LCEMGFPLEACRKA
+643 LCEMGFPPEACRKA

-667 AAMNWVM
+667 AAMNWIM
-674 GHMDDA
+674 SHMDDPGVLT
-680 DFAAP
+680 AP
-685 LVLPGSSSA
+685 PISGPGT
-694 PGSTP
+694 TP

-713 MGFSRDQASRAL
+713 MGFSRDQATKAL
-725 KATSNILERAV
+725 RATSNVLDRAV

-743 DDLESMEVSEGGRS
+743 DDLESMDVSEGGRS
-757 EGVSEASRDVP
+757 AAESEGGRDPP

-805 QHGDNIILDCGKSP
+805 QQWVIF
-819 LREVEWKLN
+819 
-828 NNLVLHKD
+828 
-836 KSGRQRKANLDIS
+836 
-849 TRARID
+849 
-855 GNLLKISN
+855 
-863 LKSNDSGT
+863 NDQ
-871 YTCNKFSHTLYV
+871 
-883 ASAHANPST
+883 
-892 VLHNSDTKLSCDIT
+892 
-906 GNFKKVFHWIS
+906 KVCA
-917 PKSEKYDGNEVTL
+917 SEKPP
-930 KNVTS
+930 K
-935 DFEGVWSCHI
+935 
-945 KNEKQE
+945 
-951 DLIKLSVTISVVG
+951 DLGYLY
-964 PLITK
+964 
-969 QEVFITE
+969 FY
-976 GGTAVL
+976 
-982 PCVLLN
+982 
-988 FKGLS
+988 
-993 LTGGSWTHSNSGVQ
+993 
-1007 LVTLMRKE
+1007 RR
-1015 GILQWNKTNVSTGK
+1015 
-1029 VAFSDKELS
+1029 VAE
-1038 TVFNV
+1038 
-1043 TLKKVKLADAGV
+1043 
-1055 YVCSLLFENGKS
+1055 
-1067 LNAELTLRVSKRD
+1067 
-1080 GSAPGIDSDGSTV
+1080 
-1093 QTNMQTPILGL
+1093 
-1104 PKWIWI
+1104 
-1110 AGGVGAFCLI
+1110 
-1120 VLVVVIVWV
+1120 
-1129 CRRNKRMKREIKK
+1129 
-1142 SMRQPRNYCTCNRTR
+1142 
-1157 RQPGKSPGKRE
+1157 
-1168 RPPPLP
+1168 
-1174 RHQYNSLNE
+1174 

>member
-1 MAESSEV
+1 MAEVSEV
-8 LMSVLSTIRVPRPG
+8 LMSVLSTVRVPRPG

-29 CALSFASP
+29 CAFSFASP

-51 GFGSCFV
+51 GFGSQFV
-58 ERHHARTGQRAY
+58 ERHHARTGQKAY
-70 LHIKRTRKPHT
+70 LHITRTRKAQ
-81 PKEDDGSTG
+81 KEDDNNSG

-98 PTRLAIGIEGGFDV
+98 PTRLAIGIEGGFDI
-112 EQEQYEEEVK
+112 EQEQYEEDVK

-132 TSDDLATMPDV
+132 TSEDLATMPDV
-143 VRERVSLS
+143 VRERVSQS

-157 ADSVSQA
+157 ADSVSHA

-188 NGVKIP
+188 NGLKIP
-194 PSGWKCEV
+194 PSGWRCEV

-211 NLTDGKILC
+211 NLTDGKVLC

-226 GSGGNNHALQY
+226 GSGGNNHALQH
-237 FQESGYPLA
+237 FQQTGYPLA

-276 LTHFGIDM
+276 LSHFGIDM

-345 FTIPDFQEKYVSSID
+345 FTVPDFQDKFSGVCILQSHVDPPIHPVLQLEHPHTVPADGAVGVEVEGHQAFWTCDDTPSILVLTTVPPHTDSLGVSTKTKAGLSCVVQPSADGAALPGGLMEDTTAHWRSVMVVSTKMNGLSSHDQKAWYPSTSTPTAPAGTVYVSNID

-367 SDPSQDF
+367 SDPTQDF

-435 QDAQEFFLHFINMVE
+435 QDAQEFLLHFINMVE

-455 GPNPSEAF
+455 GSNPSEAF

-498 TNTEELQ
+498 TNTDELQ
-505 EAERLRDEAESSGNP
+505 EAERSREEAEASGNP
-520 PPVAPRAQIPFSACM
+520 PPAAPRARIPFSACLD
-535 NALSEP
+535 ALSEP

-600 LSDLRGTGPQP
+600 LSALRGTGQQP
-611 EEELL
+611 GEELL

-630 VKAPVLDESTVSQ
+630 VKGILGSHGNEEDDSLYSPLLSPVLDDSTVSQ

-674 GHMDDA
+674 GHMDDP
-680 DFAAP
+680 DFSAP
-685 LVLPGSSSA
+685 LVLPGCSSA

-699 TESLS
+699 TESAS

-725 KATSNILERAV
+725 RATSNVLERAV

-757 EGVSEASRDVP
+757 EAGSEASRDPP

-805 QHGDNIILDCGKSP
+805 QQWVIF
-819 LREVEWKLN
+819 
-828 NNLVLHKD
+828 
-836 KSGRQRKANLDIS
+836 
-849 TRARID
+849 
-855 GNLLKISN
+855 
-863 LKSNDSGT
+863 NDQ
-871 YTCNKFSHTLYV
+871 
-883 ASAHANPST
+883 
-892 VLHNSDTKLSCDIT
+892 
-906 GNFKKVFHWIS
+906 KVCA
-917 PKSEKYDGNEVTL
+917 SEKPP
-930 KNVTS
+930 K
-935 DFEGVWSCHI
+935 
-945 KNEKQE
+945 
-951 DLIKLSVTISVVG
+951 DLGYLY
-964 PLITK
+964 
-969 QEVFITE
+969 FY
-976 GGTAVL
+976 
-982 PCVLLN
+982 
-988 FKGLS
+988 
-993 LTGGSWTHSNSGVQ
+993 
-1007 LVTLMRKE
+1007 RR
-1015 GILQWNKTNVSTGK
+1015 
-1029 VAFSDKELS
+1029 VAE
-1038 TVFNV
+1038 
-1043 TLKKVKLADAGV
+1043 
-1055 YVCSLLFENGKS
+1055 
-1067 LNAELTLRVSKRD
+1067 
-1080 GSAPGIDSDGSTV
+1080 
-1093 QTNMQTPILGL
+1093 
-1104 PKWIWI
+1104 
-1110 AGGVGAFCLI
+1110 
-1120 VLVVVIVWV
+1120 
-1129 CRRNKRMKREIKK
+1129 
-1142 SMRQPRNYCTCNRTR
+1142 
-1157 RQPGKSPGKRE
+1157 
-1168 RPPPLP
+1168 
-1174 RHQYNSLNE
+1174 

>member
-1 MAESSEV
+1 MGDVGEI
-8 LMSVLSTIRVPRPG
+8 LMSVLSTIRVPKPG

-51 GFGSCFV
+51 GFGSQYV

-70 LHIKRTRKPHT
+70 LHITRTRKAK
-81 PKEDDGSTG
+81 KEDDNNSG
-90 SGDPPKKK
+90 SGHPPKKK

-112 EQEQYEEEVK
+112 ELEQYEEDVK
-122 VVLFPDRQEV
+122 VVLLPERQEV
-132 TSDDLATMPDV
+132 TSEDLATMPDV

-151 MAGLLA
+151 MAGIMA
-157 ADSVSQA
+157 ADSVSHA

-177 SKHAAE
+177 SKHAAD

-188 NGVKIP
+188 NGLKIP
-194 PSGWKCEV
+194 PTGWRCEV

-211 NLTDGKILC
+211 NLTDGKVLC

-226 GSGGNNHALQY
+226 GTGGNNHALLH
-237 FQESGYPLA
+237 FQETGYPLA

-276 LTHFGIDM
+276 LSHFGIDM

-311 QESGTTLRPLW
+311 QESGTTLRPLF
-322 GPGLTG
+322 GSGLTG

-345 FTIPDFQEKYVSSID
+345 FTIPDFQNKYVANID
-360 KILDEAP
+360 KIIDEAP
-367 SDPSQDF
+367 SDPTQDF

-387 GEYSKP
+387 GDYSKP
-393 APDPGD
+393 ALDLGD
-399 DPSASSEPR
+399 ENGASEPR
-408 GDQVGIAP
+408 GDQIGIAP

-435 QDAQEFFLHFINMVE
+435 QDAQEFLLHFINMVE

-455 GPNPSEAF
+455 GSNPSEAF
-463 RFLVEER
+463 RFLVEDR

-475 SQKAKYTQRVD
+475 SQKAKYTQRVE

-505 EAERLRDEAESSGNP
+505 EAEQRREEGDSS
-520 PPVAPRAQIPFSACM
+520 APTVRAQIPFTACM
-535 NALSEP
+535 AALSEP
-541 ETLTDFWSSAVQ
+541 EILTDFWSSAVQ
-553 GKTTATKTTRFASF
+553 AKTAATKMTRFASF
-567 PDYLVIQIKKFTF
+567 PDHLVIQIKKFTF

-600 LSDLRGTGPQP
+600 LSALRATGQQP
-611 EEELL
+611 GEELL

-630 VKAPVLDESTVSQ
+630 VKGILGSHGNDEDDSLYSPLLSPVLDDSTVSQ

-667 AAMNWVM
+667 SAMNWIM
-674 GHMDDA
+674 GHMDDS
-680 DFAAP
+680 DFSAP
-685 LVLPGSSSA
+685 LVLPGGSSG

-713 MGFSRDQASRAL
+713 MGFSRDQATKAL
-725 KATSNILERAV
+725 RATSNVLDRAV

-743 DDLESMEVSEGGRS
+743 DDLESMDVSEGGRS
-757 EGVSEASRDVP
+757 AAESEGGRDPP

-805 QHGDNIILDCGKSP
+805 QQWVIF
-819 LREVEWKLN
+819 
-828 NNLVLHKD
+828 
-836 KSGRQRKANLDIS
+836 
-849 TRARID
+849 
-855 GNLLKISN
+855 
-863 LKSNDSGT
+863 NDQ
-871 YTCNKFSHTLYV
+871 
-883 ASAHANPST
+883 
-892 VLHNSDTKLSCDIT
+892 
-906 GNFKKVFHWIS
+906 KVCA
-917 PKSEKYDGNEVTL
+917 SEKPPKDLGYLYFYRRVT
-930 KNVTS
+930 
-935 DFEGVWSCHI
+935 E
-945 KNEKQE
+945 
-951 DLIKLSVTISVVG
+951 
-964 PLITK
+964 
-969 QEVFITE
+969 
-976 GGTAVL
+976 
-982 PCVLLN
+982 
-988 FKGLS
+988 
-993 LTGGSWTHSNSGVQ
+993 
-1007 LVTLMRKE
+1007 
-1015 GILQWNKTNVSTGK
+1015 
-1029 VAFSDKELS
+1029 
-1038 TVFNV
+1038 
-1043 TLKKVKLADAGV
+1043 
-1055 YVCSLLFENGKS
+1055 
-1067 LNAELTLRVSKRD
+1067 
-1080 GSAPGIDSDGSTV
+1080 
-1093 QTNMQTPILGL
+1093 
-1104 PKWIWI
+1104 
-1110 AGGVGAFCLI
+1110 
-1120 VLVVVIVWV
+1120 
-1129 CRRNKRMKREIKK
+1129 
-1142 SMRQPRNYCTCNRTR
+1142 
-1157 RQPGKSPGKRE
+1157 
-1168 RPPPLP
+1168 
-1174 RHQYNSLNE
+1174 